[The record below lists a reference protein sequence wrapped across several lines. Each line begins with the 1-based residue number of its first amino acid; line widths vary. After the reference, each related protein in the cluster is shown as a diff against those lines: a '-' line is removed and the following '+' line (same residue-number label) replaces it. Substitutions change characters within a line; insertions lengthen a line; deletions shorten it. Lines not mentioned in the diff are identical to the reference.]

1 VTTHTIKKELS
12 EEELEVYSRQIV
24 LSDIGYE
31 GQLKLRNAKVCVIG
45 LGGLGCPTSFQL
57 TAMGVGYLRLVDRD
71 VVERSN
77 LHRQYLYDV
86 NSLGYPKVE
95 VAAKKLNELNP
106 DVEMDLVPL
115 SLNVDN
121 AEDVIRGV
129 DVVIDG
135 LDRIE
140 PRYVINRA
148 CVKLRIPYAFGAAI
162 ESFGN
167 VTMIVPNETPCLEC
181 FYLDLRDE
189 VLPTCAIAGVH
200 PSVLGIVSSL
210 QVSEAIRLIIGEKPH
225 LANKFLY
232 CDLRNMAFDEITIS
246 RLEECPVCGVK
257 PASPPRP
264 LRRKFIEEVCGRGG
278 KKVYVITPRENL
290 EINMED
296 LYKLILGKQL
306 SIKVRANLGITF
318 NLNQKIAVSILKSG
332 IMIVEGLNREE
343 QAFELYKTV
352 IDDLGVPWSRVE

>member
-1 VTTHTIKKELS
+1 MATPIDKKELS

-31 GQLKLRNAKVCVIG
+31 GQLKLRNAKICIIG
-45 LGGLGCPTSFQL
+45 LGGLGCPTAIQL

-77 LHRQYLYDV
+77 LHRQHLYDV

-121 AEDVIRGV
+121 AEDVIKGV

-148 CVKLRIPYAFGAAI
+148 CVKLRIPYVFGAAI

-167 VTMIVPNETPCLEC
+167 VSTIVPNDTPCLEC
-181 FYLDLRDE
+181 FYPDLHDE

-225 LANKFLY
+225 LINKLLY
-232 CDLRNMAFDEITIS
+232 CDLRNMAFDEIPVA
-246 RLEECPVCGVK
+246 RLEACPVCGK
-257 PASPPRP
+257 STNPPRP

-278 KKVYVITPRENL
+278 KRVYVIVPKENL

-296 LYKLILGKQL
+296 LHRLLIGKQL
-306 SIKVRANLGITF
+306 PIKVRANLGITF
-318 NLNQKIAVSILKSG
+318 NINQKIAVSVLKSG
-332 IMIVEGLNREE
+332 IMIVEGANQEE

-352 IDDLGVPWSRVE
+352 INDLGISWSSVE